1 MPHRPDLTRTKQ
13 HFFVR
18 LLLAGALIGTIHA
31 GFAQTSFDNDFDDEA
46 KPWEEIAVQL
56 PAPPLAGNLLPFEV
70 SGNATQSFAI
80 DTKSLTVGSDGVIRY
95 TLVATSASG
104 VQNISYEG
112 IRCASFEKKL
122 YAFGHTDGSWSRA
135 RHSEWRLIVRNA
147 ANRQHAIL
155 FKDFF
160 CSGLTVAG
168 NAQDM
173 LNRIRWKRPL
183 TDSLGD

>member
-1 MPHRPDLTRTKQ
+1 MPNRLDLTGTKH
-13 HFFVR
+13 HFFVK
-18 LLLAGALIGTIHA
+18 LLLASGLIGVIHTS
-31 GFAQTSFDNDFDDEA
+31 FAQASFDNDFDDEA

-56 PAPPLAGNLLPFEV
+56 PALPLTRDLLPFEV
-70 SGNATQSFAI
+70 SANATQSFAI

-95 TLVATSASG
+95 TLVSTSRSG

-122 YAFGHTDGSWSRA
+122 YAFGHADGSWSRA
-135 RHSEWRLIVRNA
+135 RHSEWQLIVRNA

-168 NAQDM
+168 NAEDM

-183 TDSLGD
+183 TGSLGD